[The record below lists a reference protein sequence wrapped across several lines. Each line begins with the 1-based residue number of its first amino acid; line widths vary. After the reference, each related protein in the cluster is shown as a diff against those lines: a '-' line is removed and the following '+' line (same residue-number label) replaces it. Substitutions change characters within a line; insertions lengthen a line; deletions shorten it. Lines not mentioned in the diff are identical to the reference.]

1 MATLLLRRFSCP
13 ETLRHIQPRHLVAF
27 LEPYAEFLASRG
39 IELPEAD
46 TNVEIDVEAL
56 AKTFVTPDS
65 DTPIELIDALYFVN
79 EMSTLEAMDE
89 LLEEAERQGI
99 ELAKGAEHT
108 LEDVA
113 VQMWLARR
121 DVLER
126 KHAERHIERARSFE
140 YFQVDD
146 SKRRK
151 LRRPNKSRLARIASD
166 LDDWFDRKRR
176 GRGSR
181 VLMGEKDDG
190 IWFLVRHP
198 EAYRREEA
206 LQGSESVSIAFRP
219 IKYDVVVFRPL
230 IRELRINA
238 RSVGEKLLYRRV
250 FGRHLFDDDKVFAGT
265 AKYTLE
271 PLRELG
277 ADSLAHFDV
286 EGIEWVK
293 LREVQF
299 FREGAPWE
307 IVTRKSD
314 DFFRLLELRKKRFP
328 EAGRMIR
335 ASFQVKFRGSKRP
348 RTVVIKPS
356 NIAHFTRD
364 DDSILVEK
372 WLDGRGFILRPG
384 TESLEH
390 TDEPLAG
397 S

>member
-1 MATLLLRRFSCP
+1 LKRIHP
-13 ETLRHIQPRHLVAF
+13 KHLTAF
-27 LEPYAEFLASRG
+27 LAPHREFLSSRG
-39 IELPEAD
+39 IQLPEIATD
-46 TNVEIDVEAL
+46 SEIDVEAL

-79 EMSTLEAMDE
+79 EMATLEAMDE

-99 ELAKGAEHT
+99 VLAEGDQHT
-108 LEDVA
+108 PEDVA
-113 VQMWLARR
+113 VQVWLASRE
-121 DVLER
+121 VLEH
-126 KHAERHIERARSFE
+126 KHAEHYIERVRSFE
-140 YFQVDD
+140 YFQADV
-146 SKRRK
+146 
-151 LRRPNKSRLARIASD
+151 LNGCQFRRPNLKRLERIASD
-166 LDDWFDRKRR
+166 LDNWFVTKRR

-250 FGRHLFDDDKVFAGT
+250 FGRHLFDDASVFAGT
-265 AKYTLE
+265 SKYTLE

-299 FREGAPWE
+299 FRDGAPYE
-307 IVTRKSD
+307 LVTRKSD
-314 DFFRLLELRKKRFP
+314 DFFRLLESRKKRFP

-335 ASFQVKFRGSKRP
+335 AIVSEGPWITFRRCASSKGGTREGEG
-348 RTVVIKPS
+348 R
-356 NIAHFTRD
+356 HF
-364 DDSILVEK
+364 
-372 WLDGRGFILRPG
+372 
-384 TESLEH
+384 
-390 TDEPLAG
+390 
-397 S
+397 